1 MAERELHHCRASATG
16 HPPDSPSQ
24 HTTTTMTTTR
34 TFLRDEVVVGTCA
47 THSQARKLVRLLSD
61 SFTNTSN

>member
-1 MAERELHHCRASATG
+1 
-16 HPPDSPSQ
+16 
-24 HTTTTMTTTR
+24 MTTTR